1 MIADSVFA
9 AYSQSAGYYD
19 TYNNEGFYMDKL
31 TSEVVYFSYDETY
44 SEVEQRV
51 QFVTLARKGVK
62 LTKTTFT
69 IILDLCNLAVST
81 SSPQLTELLTNPS
94 ENFFVYMDDVA
105 GCEYMSNQ
113 AIELGG
119 MVCKLIKAGDVAG
132 IESLEPQIRKVA
144 NLYKSLVNLEVW
156 TPKNTASLYVGSL
169 ASRVNVE
176 LSFYDID
183 VLDDKTYEKYASIV
197 ERLASYL
204 LSISDSRIGCHIY
217 VEHLDTD
224 YDYRIDGPVLMLWV
238 GRQDLSYLSL
248 VKKIDA
254 LLKMN
259 QQ

>member
-9 AYSQSAGYYD
+9 VTSHTSGYYD
-19 TYNNEGFYMDKL
+19 IYHNEGFYLDEL
-31 TSEVVYFSYDETY
+31 TSEVVYFSYEETY
-44 SEVEQRV
+44 SEDEQRLK
-51 QFVTLARKGVK
+51 FFM
-62 LTKTTFT
+62 LTHKRTRLTETTFK
-69 IILDLCNLAVST
+69 IINDLCNLAVAT
-81 SSPQLTELLTNPS
+81 SSPQLTELLINPS
-94 ENFFVYMDDVA
+94 YRFFVFRDDIAGSCVA
-105 GCEYMSNQ
+105 SNE
-113 AIELGG
+113 ALELGHSI
-119 MVCKLIKAGDVAG
+119 CELIKAGDVVG
-132 IESLEPQIRKVA
+132 IESLESQIRKTA
-144 NLYKSLVNLEVW
+144 NLYKSLMNLEVW

-248 VKKIDA
+248 IEKVEA
-254 LLKMN
+254 LLKKT
-259 QQ
+259 QF